1 MPLINCKVGLSLTQ
15 GEKWILSGNSAGT
28 AARFKIID
36 AKLSVPVV
44 TLLTENN
51 IKLTKQLNDGFK
63 GSVYWNK
70 YRMIPNNKKEP
81 PNNGTR
87 YIREFLDASY
97 QEAKVL
103 FVLAYDNEI
112 NNDNTYT
119 AGRVSTDSHKKYFL
133 PRINIEI

>member
-1 MPLINCKVGLSLTQ
+1 M
-15 GEKWILSGNSAGT
+15 
-28 AARFKIID
+28 
-36 AKLSVPVV
+36 
-44 TLLTENN
+44 
-51 IKLTKQLNDGFK
+51 NDGFK

-87 YIREFLDASY
+87 YITEFLDANY
-97 QEAKVL
+97 QGAKVL

-119 AGRVSTDSHKKYFL
+119 AGRVRTDSHKKYFL
-133 PRINIEI
+133 PRINKENYNIEIDGRNFYDQPINDAV

>member
-28 AARFKIID
+28 AARFKITD

-87 YIREFLDASY
+87 YIREFLDANY
-97 QEAKVL
+97 QEAKVKYYL
-103 FVLAYDNEI
+103 FLLMIMKLTMIILTQLAELELI
-112 NNDNTYT
+112 LIK
-119 AGRVSTDSHKKYFL
+119 SIFFQ
-133 PRINIEI
+133 E